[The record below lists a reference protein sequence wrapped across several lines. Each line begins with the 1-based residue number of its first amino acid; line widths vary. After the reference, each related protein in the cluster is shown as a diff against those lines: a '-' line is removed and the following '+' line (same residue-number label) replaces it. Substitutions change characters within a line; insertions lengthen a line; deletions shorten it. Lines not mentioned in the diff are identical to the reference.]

1 MRMYFSTIFTIAF
14 VKERSSFDLKS
25 NRNDIKDFMRQQ
37 VNFYAWYNIIES
49 NSMVW
54 SPKMLFLNSL
64 VTKWTQLQKMLFY
77 SINCAFYKCKKKKK
91 KDPQTTTQQQKNLK
105 KLRITKKKVQSVSK
119 HLHRKYLF
127 QFLSP
132 FLHCFSCNLLIIFQ
146 EQGFNQPTKNNLEA
160 RHKILHPSAF
170 CLWINYSIWL
180 FRMLCV

>member
-91 KDPQTTTQQQKNLK
+91 KRPPNNNTA
-105 KLRITKKKVQSVSK
+105 TKKSEK
-119 HLHRKYLF
+119 
-127 QFLSP
+127 
-132 FLHCFSCNLLIIFQ
+132 
-146 EQGFNQPTKNNLEA
+146 T
-160 RHKILHPSAF
+160 
-170 CLWINYSIWL
+170 
-180 FRMLCV
+180 